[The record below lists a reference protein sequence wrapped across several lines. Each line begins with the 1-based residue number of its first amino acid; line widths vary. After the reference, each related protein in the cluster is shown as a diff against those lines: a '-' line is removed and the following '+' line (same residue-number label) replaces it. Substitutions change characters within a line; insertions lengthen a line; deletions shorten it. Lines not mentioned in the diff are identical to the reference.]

1 MYFLDSCTNYMVLTM
16 QQPEVSVGILSD
28 KEIKIVFY
36 GNFITSDT
44 YQYFN
49 GKYTAYIENDKIIL
63 DNGKDKTK
71 LDNNTILVPDDFES
85 NSFVLRDVIIG
96 KRFHWEKKE
105 NQRFLGSLKFI
116 IDKGLLTTVNILPVE
131 HYLTSVISSEM
142 SATSPPELL
151 KAHAIISRSWL
162 LAQIEKSEQFK
173 AKDAAY
179 KSEILS
185 ETELIK
191 WYDREDHTLYDV
203 CADDHCQ
210 RYQGITKLTAHN
222 AQDAIKDTVG
232 LVLMYNNKLC
242 DTRFSKSCGG
252 ISEAFENVWEP
263 EPKPYL
269 TKIIDYKF
277 EPDGY
282 DLDLKKETAAE
293 KWIRN
298 SPPAFCNTTDRKILS
313 TVLLE
318 YDQETTD
325 FYRWKVEY
333 TQNEIAEL
341 INTKSDFDF
350 GNIIDLIP
358 IERGESGRIIKLK
371 IIGSDKTLTVGKELY
386 VRKILSDTHLYSSAF
401 VVDRENIVDGIPQR
415 FILTGAGWGHGVGL
429 CQIGAA
435 VMSEMGYKF
444 DEILLHYFKS
454 ANIKKIY

>member
-1 MYFLDSCTNYMVLTM
+1 MYFLFSSTNFMVLIM
-16 QQPEVSVGILSD
+16 HEPEVSVGILSD

-36 GNFITSDT
+36 GSFIDPKSSQT
-44 YQYFN
+44 FN
-49 GKYTAYIENDKIIL
+49 GKYTAYIESGEIIL
-63 DNGKDKTK
+63 DNEKDKNK
-71 LDNNTILVPDDFES
+71 LGNNAVLVPDDFDS

-116 IDKGLLTTVNILPVE
+116 IDNKLLTAVNILPVE

-142 SATSPPELL
+142 SANSPHELL

-162 LAQIEKSEQFK
+162 LAQIEKSKLFK
-173 AKDAAY
+173 NKHTNY
-179 KSEILS
+179 KSEILTD
-185 ETELIK
+185 TEFIK
-191 WYDREDHTLYDV
+191 WYDREDHTLFDV

-222 AQDAIKDTVG
+222 AQDAIKDTIG
-232 LVLMYNNKLC
+232 LVLTYNDELC

-252 ISEAFENVWEP
+252 ITEAFENVWEP

-282 DLDLKKETAAE
+282 DLDLSNETAAE

-333 TQNEIAEL
+333 SQDEIAEL
-341 INTKSDFDF
+341 INTKSGFNF

-358 IERGESGRIIKLK
+358 IERGKSGRIIKLK
-371 IIGSDKTLTVGKELY
+371 IVGSEKTLTVGKELY
-386 VRKILSDTHLYSSAF
+386 IRKILSDTHLYSSEF
-401 VVDRENIVDGIPQR
+401 VLDKEDIVDGIPQK
-415 FILTGAGWGHGVGL
+415 FIIIGAGWGHGVGL

-444 DEILLHYFKS
+444 DEILLHYFKG